1 MFSLIDLERER
12 RADSMDLIR
21 FAFRPRTVFREL
33 FVWSIREGDEVQR
46 SVSIS
51 ILEHD
56 VDRDWTM
63 QYND

>member
-1 MFSLIDLERER
+1 
-12 RADSMDLIR
+12 MDLSR

-33 FVWSIREGDEVQR
+33 FVWFIREGDEVQR